1 MPPRKTVAV
10 VGDVIIDWMLA
21 VPDFAG
27 GKGLEMAWVWGTG
40 RAASLSAAAG
50 GAAVARD
57 LLAAVVKDARLPV
70 RVVGPR
76 VSPGAL
82 GRPGDAA
89 FTRSH
94 TAWMPFVRS
103 LDQRDE
109 RAWRIAM
116 YLGEEPARAG
126 AGPTAV
132 PAADG
137 ADALL
142 VVDLR
147 RGFADAPAAWPSGL
161 RDGKPP
167 REVVLLASSPL
178 ARGPLWDR
186 LVERHAD
193 ELAVVALI
201 EDLRKDSLAVGYSLS
216 WEQVYR
222 DVVDAVRGSELGK
235 AKRVVVLV
243 GLLGVVIVERDG
255 FTRLV
260 FDPRAQE
267 RDLVGYAPGR
277 VTGYLACLGAA
288 LLRETLA
295 SAHPDIED
303 AARRGLTAARTLHVA
318 GYDTVGAAPAITLAF
333 PLATAA
339 RALARKPE
347 DLSAVTISFESGGDH
362 RILSEVLGE
371 ANLERMAARAA
382 VDGPDKLL
390 AGIPIETVGAWS
402 SVDRD
407 EIESMR
413 SVRGIMAEYVDH
425 WKGGKRLER
434 PLSIAVFGPPGAG
447 KSFAVKQIA
456 GALLPGELKTLEF
469 NLSQFHDPEELP
481 ASFHRVRDLVLQ
493 QYLPLVFWDEFDTAL
508 GGAELGWLRHFLA
521 PMQDGRFREA
531 GSFRPI
537 GPSIFVF
544 AGGTCASLR
553 EFVTAGD
560 DAAAKA
566 AKKPDFLSRLRGFV
580 NVYGPNPQDEE
591 DSAYL
596 LRRAFLLRS
605 LLMRKAPQTVKDG
618 RLQIDDGV
626 LRAFLKVDRYTHGAR
641 SLEAIVD
648 MSALAGRPRYERAS
662 LPPRQQ
668 LALHVDARQ
677 FLELVRG

>member
-1 MPPRKTVAV
+1 MPPKRTVAV

-21 VPDFAG
+21 VPDFAS
-27 GKGLEMAWVWGTG
+27 GKGVEMAWAWDRGQ
-40 RAASLSAAAG
+40 AAGLSAAAG
-50 GAAVARD
+50 GAAVTRD
-57 LLAAVVKDARLPV
+57 LLAAAVRDARLPV

-76 VSPGAL
+76 VAPSAL
-82 GRPGDAA
+82 ARPDDAT
-89 FTRSH
+89 FVRSH

-103 LDQRDE
+103 AEQRGE
-109 RAWRIAM
+109 TAWRIAM
-116 YLGEEPARAG
+116 YLGEQPAG
-126 AGPTAV
+126 AGGAPAV
-132 PAADG
+132 AGADG

-142 VVDLR
+142 AVDMR
-147 RGFADAPAAWPSGL
+147 RGFADSPTAWPSGL
-161 RDGKPP
+161 RDGAPP
-167 REVVLLASSPL
+167 RDIVLLATSPL
-178 ARGPLWDR
+178 ARGPLWER
-186 LVERHAD
+186 LAERHAD
-193 ELAVVALI
+193 ELTVVALI

-222 DVVDAVRGSELGK
+222 DVVDAVRGSALGR
-235 AKRVVVLV
+235 AKRVAVLV

-267 RDLVGYAPGR
+267 RDLVDFAPGR
-277 VTGYLACLGAA
+277 VTGYLSCLGTA
-288 LLRETLA
+288 LLRELLT
-295 SAHPDIED
+295 SDHPDMED
-303 AARRGLTAARTLHVA
+303 AAKRGLTAARAVHLA
-318 GYDTVGAAPAITLAF
+318 GYDVAGDGPDIRLAF
-333 PLATAA
+333 PLRTAG

-347 DLSAVTISFESGGDH
+347 ILSAVSISFESGGDH

-371 ANLERMAARAA
+371 ANLERIAARAA
-382 VDGPDKLL
+382 VDGPEKLL

-413 SVRGIMAEYVDH
+413 SVRAIMAEYVGQ

-456 GALLPGELKTLEF
+456 NALLPGELKTLEF

-493 QYLPLVFWDEFDTAL
+493 QYLPLVFWDEFDTPLA
-508 GGAELGWLRHFLA
+508 GAALGWLRHFLA
-521 PMQDGRFREA
+521 PMQDGMFREA
-531 GSFRPI
+531 GAFHPI
-537 GPSIFVF
+537 GPAIFVF
-544 AGGTCASLR
+544 AGGTSASLS
-553 EFVTAGD
+553 EFITAGD
-560 DAAAKA
+560 DVAVKA

-580 NVYGPNPQDEE
+580 NVYGPNPQDDE
-591 DSAYL
+591 DSAHV

-605 LLMRKAPQTVKDG
+605 LLMRKAPHTVKDG
-618 RLQIDDGV
+618 RLQIDEGL
-626 LRAFLKVDRYTHGAR
+626 LRAFLKIDRYTHGAR